1 MKKVSFL
8 GGASSLTVTQNKLVK
23 VLLTSFYLIFVLQ
36 DYNEYF
42 RDLNVSN
49 KKKMNGYINQGDCV
63 QLNSIYPDMFR
74 TEC

>member
-1 MKKVSFL
+1 M
-8 GGASSLTVTQNKLVK
+8 
-23 VLLTSFYLIFVLQ
+23 LLTSFYLIFVLQ

-49 KKKMNGYINQGDCV
+49 KKKMNGSINQGDCV

-74 TEC
+74 TEKNVPQGSVVLSNLK

>member
-1 MKKVSFL
+1 M
-8 GGASSLTVTQNKLVK
+8 
-23 VLLTSFYLIFVLQ
+23 LLTSFYLIFVLQ

-49 KKKMNGYINQGDCV
+49 KKKMNSYINQGDCV

-74 TEC
+74 TEKNVPQGSVVLSNLK